1 MIYVILS
8 SENKKRKGLVMKNI
22 LKTIVS
28 LILVVALLLTATSC
42 AVNGVADA
50 IRESNTGKSGDI
62 NYSHTGD
69 STETASEKETF
80 LQNSTFVGR
89 KEPPVNIDS

>member
-1 MIYVILS
+1 
-8 SENKKRKGLVMKNI
+8 MKNI

-69 STETASEKETF
+69 NTETASEKETF
-80 LQNSTFVGR
+80 LQNSTLNKEELSPPADENGNFVS
-89 KEPPVNIDS
+89 EEFLSEAHIAE